1 MTGHMTAEA
10 AIRSAIVEVNAEL
23 ERLRMNVCA
32 TGNISV
38 RWQDGILITPAG
50 CRVETLA
57 PEHLVFVR
65 LDGSHEGPL
74 RPSSETDMHL
84 AVYRHAPQ
92 AKAVVH
98 THADHCVALST
109 FRQPIPAFHYM
120 VNGFGGMDVPCV
132 DYLPFGSVALA
143 DAAGAALAERTA
155 CLLANHGMLARGSTL
170 LAAFET
176 ALKLETLARQ
186 YLLAKSLGT
195 PTLLTPEEW
204 VVVQQQYKTY
214 GKAQA
219 LDRTPRWQLP

>member
-1 MTGHMTAEA
+1 MSEA
-10 AIRSAIVEVNAEL
+10 AIRTAIVEVNAEL
-23 ERLRMNVCA
+23 ERLRMNVCS

-38 RWQDGILITPAG
+38 RWNDGMLITPAG

-57 PEHLVFVR
+57 PHHIVFCR
-65 LDGSHEGPL
+65 FDDTWGGPL
-74 RPSSETDMHL
+74 RPSSEYAMHR
-84 AVYRHAPQ
+84 AVYQNAPG

-120 VNGFGGMDVPCV
+120 INGFGGMDVPCV
-132 DYLPFGSVALA
+132 DYFPFGSEELGQ
-143 DAAGAALAERTA
+143 AAGLALKERTA
-155 CLLANHGMLARGSTL
+155 CLLANHGMLARGTTL

-186 YLLAKSLGT
+186 YLLARTLGA

-219 LDRTPRWQLP
+219 LDRQPRWQLP

>member
-1 MTGHMTAEA
+1 MTEK
-10 AIRSAIVEVNAEL
+10 AIRNAIVEVNAEL

-38 RWQDGILITPAG
+38 RWQDGMLITPAG

-57 PEHLVFVR
+57 PEHIVYVR
-65 LDGSHEGPL
+65 FDGTSEGPL
-74 RPSSETDMHL
+74 RPSSETSMHR
-84 AVYRHAPQ
+84 AVYQHAPN
-92 AKAVVH
+92 ARAVVH
-98 THADHCVALST
+98 THADHCVALAS

-120 VNGFGGMDVPCV
+120 IQGFGGMDVPCV
-132 DYLPFGSVALA
+132 DYFPFGSEELGE
-143 DAAGAALAERTA
+143 AAGRALVERTA
-155 CLLANHGMLARGSTL
+155 CLLANHGMLARGTTL

-186 YLLAKSLGT
+186 YLLARSLGA
-195 PTLLTPEEW
+195 PALLTAEEW
-204 VVVQQQYKTY
+204 TIVQQQYRTY

>member
-1 MTGHMTAEA
+1 MSEG
-10 AIRSAIVEVNAEL
+10 AIRTAIVEVNAEL
-23 ERLRMNVCA
+23 ERLRMNVCS

-38 RWQDGILITPAG
+38 RWNDGMLITPAG

-57 PEHLVFVR
+57 PEHVVFTR
-65 LDGSHEGPL
+65 FDGTWDGSL
-74 RPSSETDMHL
+74 RPSSECAMHR
-84 AVYRHAPQ
+84 AVYQRAPG

-132 DYLPFGSVALA
+132 DYHPFGSEELGN
-143 DAAGAALAERTA
+143 AAGAALTDRTA
-155 CLLANHGMLARGSTL
+155 CLLANHGMLARGTTL

-176 ALKLETLARQ
+176 AVKLETLARQ
-186 YLLAKSLGT
+186 YLLARSLGT
-195 PTLLTPEEW
+195 PSLLTSDEW
-204 VVVQQQYKTY
+204 TIVQQQYRTY

-219 LDRTPRWQLP
+219 LDRQPRWQLP